1 MKKCYDCDAD
11 QHSLRSLTSKKHV
24 HVEELQ
30 QQNEDHD
37 DGAGE
42 IQQDASMTR
51 GAAQRSTKIEGRK
64 SLNDNQLRN
73 PYGHR
78 MLP

>member
-1 MKKCYDCDAD
+1 
-11 QHSLRSLTSKKHV
+11 V

-42 IQQDASMTR
+42 IQRDASMTR